1 MKFYINRSAAV
12 TNPVGYSRLHI
23 TLHWVVF
30 VLIVQQFLFN
40 GAIVGAYE
48 AMGQGQ
54 IPAPDPL
61 VAAHVLG
68 GMAVMVMA
76 GWRLVLRAR
85 NGVPTEAGENAFLRL
100 VARLTHWGLYAL
112 MVLLPVSGALAWF
125 GGAEG
130 AANAHGALRFLLL
143 LLIVLH
149 VAGALYHQFIVK
161 DGVLNRMRRA
171 GR

>member
-1 MKFYINRSAAV
+1 M
-12 TNPVGYSRLHI
+12 TNPAGYSRLHI
-23 TLHWVVF
+23 TLHWVAF

-48 AMGQGQ
+48 AIGRGQV
-54 IPAPDPL
+54 PAPDPL

-68 GMAVMVMA
+68 GIAVMVLA
-76 GWRLVLRAR
+76 AWRLVLRAR
-85 NGVPTEAGENAFLRL
+85 NGVPAEAGDSALLRL

-112 MVLLPVSGALAWF
+112 MVAMPLSGAVAWF

-130 AANAHGALRFLLL
+130 AANAHAALKFLLL
-143 LLIVLH
+143 ALIALH
-149 VAGALYHQFIVK
+149 VAGALYHQFVVK

-171 GR
+171 QR